1 MGSLVMFRI
10 NESSKRGI
18 KLNTRDSSI
27 LYDYYLDIYENE
39 FYLTAKVANI
49 SGEEKEKHF

>member
-1 MGSLVMFRI
+1 MFRI